1 MITPFNSR
9 PTKGFLGGYRLQAS
23 LILAVLLLCTVLFNK
38 VAASKPVPESPIA
51 TIAPTI
57 LIVNSYDQD
66 NLWTQDQ
73 NEAFVNAT
81 RAKFPKATFYYEYL
95 SSKKFSGSAYD
106 QAVVALMQS
115 KYHAL
120 NIDYIYTTDDDATR
134 LMTSHRGSIFTEQQN
149 PTPIIFSGLNNRYD
163 FPEHVFGVQEVSE
176 VRGTIDL
183 IRALHGTEARIL
195 TITDNTTTSQSIIDL
210 NGLERLAQEDSA
222 FFLFSSASIEAIKAR
237 LLVPDYDAV
246 VFLLFNR
253 DSKGQSYDYLSGFKL
268 FSKDIKVPIYSTWD
282 FYFNHG
288 LVGGKL
294 IDGHLQ
300 GNMASELLIR
310 HAYQPNS
317 AHPIVVAENHY
328 TFDWNALKHHGI
340 LESQLPDNSR
350 IIHRPENYFQ
360 KHREVLMTATAII
373 ASLLVIIV
381 LMARSLER
389 HVNALKVS
397 QQHIMELQRTEAL
410 YRILIALS
418 HELNTFI
425 GNALMLSSHS
435 SDELS
440 GLQATLQSGQP
451 SRSDILEGLDAI
463 ATAQQ
468 KIYDNLQHSSDVL
481 ETLKT
486 SHLDN
491 PDRQIALVNIEGTIL
506 EALDCLKDQLQTHQ
520 IEVTVHCSGDVNF
533 PMDAQDLVTMVS
545 ELVHNA
551 LDHGFSKER
560 PVPNRIAIVVV
571 TGKKELSISIQDNG
585 IGITSEKLPYI
596 FDPFA
601 TAALGK
607 RKGLGLFH
615 LRQLIQTIYDGRI
628 TCESSLDKGTIFHIA
643 IKAKTLET

>member
-1 MITPFNSR
+1 MMTPNTSR
-9 PTKGFLGGYRLQAS
+9 RAKGSLGSYRHLAA
-23 LILAVLLLCTVLFNK
+23 LTLAVLLLCTVLFNR
-38 VAASKPVPESPIA
+38 VTASKPVPESPIE

-57 LIVNSYDQD
+57 LIVNSYDRD

-95 SSKKFSGSAYD
+95 SSKKFSGEAYD
-106 QAVVALMQS
+106 QAVVALLQS
-115 KYHAL
+115 KYRSL
-120 NIDYIYTTDDDATR
+120 KIDYIYTTDDDATR
-134 LMTSHRGSIFTEQQN
+134 LMTSHRSSIFTAQKI
-149 PTPIIFSGLNNRYD
+149 PIPIVFSGLNNRYD
-163 FPEHVFGVQEVSE
+163 LPEHVFGVQEVSE

-183 IRALHGTEARIL
+183 IRALQGTEARIL

-210 NGLERLAQEDSA
+210 NGLERLAQEDPA
-222 FFLFSSASIEAIKAR
+222 YFLFSSASIEAIKAR
-237 LLVPDYDAV
+237 LLVEDYDAV

-253 DSKGQSYDYLSGFKL
+253 DSMGQAYDYLSGFKL
-268 FSKDIKVPIYSTWD
+268 FSKHIKVPVYSTWD
-282 FYFNHG
+282 FYFDHG

-294 IDGHLQ
+294 IDGHQQ
-300 GNMASELLIR
+300 GTMASELLVS

-317 AHPIVVAENHY
+317 AHPIMVAENHF

-340 LESQLPDNSR
+340 SESQLPDDSR

-360 KHREVLMTATAII
+360 KHREVLLTATAII
-373 ASLLVIIV
+373 ASLLVIIF

-389 HVNALKVS
+389 HVNALKAS

-410 YRILIALS
+410 YRILITLS

-425 GNALMLSSHS
+425 GNALMLTSHS
-435 SDELS
+435 ADELNA
-440 GLQATLQSGQP
+440 LKAALQSGQP
-451 SRSDILEGLDAI
+451 SRSDVLEQLDAI
-463 ATAQQ
+463 AIAQQ
-468 KIYDNLQHSSDVL
+468 KICDNLQHSSNVL

-491 PDRQIALVNIEGTIL
+491 PNRQFALVQIERTIL
-506 EALDCLKDQLQTHQ
+506 GVLDRFKDQLLAHQ
-520 IEVTVHCSGDVNF
+520 AEVTVHCSGDVSF
-533 PMDAQDLVTMVS
+533 PMDAQDLATMVS

-551 LDHGFSKER
+551 LDHGFSEEIPQTPR
-560 PVPNRIAIVVV
+560 LSIVVAV
-571 TGKKELSISIQDNG
+571 GKAELSMSIQDNG
-585 IGITSEKLPYI
+585 IGILAERLPYI

-628 TCESSLDKGTIFHIA
+628 TCESLPGKGTSFHID
-643 IKAKTLET
+643 IKAKALDT